1 MGLIV
6 DSFAG
11 GGGAST
17 GIEAALGRPIDIAIN
32 HDPEALALHRANHPG
47 AQHII
52 EDIWGV
58 DPLEACHGEPVDIMW
73 CSPDCTHFSK
83 AKGSKPRD
91 KRIRGLAWIAVR
103 WARRVRP
110 KVIFLENVEEFRTWG
125 PVDRKGHPVKR
136 LAGRTFWRFVRAL
149 QKLGYAVEWKELR
162 ACDYGAPTTR
172 NRFYLVAR
180 CDGLPIIWPTPTHGT
195 ASTPVRTAAECI
207 DWSIPCPSI
216 FERKKPLADA
226 TCRRIA
232 KGIVRYVLNNPKP
245 FIVQYHGDT
254 TFRGQSNDEPIMTID
269 SSPRYAL
276 VTPYI
281 TEHANASSPRS
292 MPADEPLRTVCASV
306 KGGHFALVAPHVT
319 KFRTGSV
326 GSGMDEPLP
335 TVTSGGAC
343 ERPAGAAHA
352 MGLVTA
358 FIAKHY
364 TGVVGSDLGEPLP
377 TITAKDHNA
386 VVASHIVKMR
396 GTNVGQKTDEPL
408 QTITGQGLHFGEV
421 RAFLVKYYGQGIG
434 QDVAEPLGTV
444 TSKDRFGVVTVNIE
458 GETYAISDIGMRML
472 RPRELFR
479 AQGFPDSYVIDP
491 IYNGRRLP
499 GTAQVRMCGNSVCP
513 PVAEALVR
521 ANAAEFYGEVA
532 A

>member
-17 GIEAALGRPIDIAIN
+17 GIEMALGRSIDIAIN
-32 HDPEALALHRANHPG
+32 HDPEALAMHLANHPG
-47 AQHII
+47 TRHIV

-58 DPLEACHGEPVDIMW
+58 DPAEVCHGEPVDVMW

-149 QKLGYAVEWKELR
+149 QKLGYVVEWRELR

-172 NRFYLVAR
+172 LRFYLVAR
-180 CDGLPIIWPTPTHGT
+180 CDGLPIVWPTPTHGT
-195 ASTPVRTAAECI
+195 ASNPVRTAAECI

-216 FERKKPLADA
+216 FERKKPLAEA

-254 TFRGQSNDEPIMTID
+254 AFRGQPVDEPIMTVD

-276 VTPYI
+276 VT
-281 TEHANASSPRS
+281 
-292 MPADEPLRTVCASV
+292 
-306 KGGHFALVAPHVT
+306 
-319 KFRTGSV
+319 
-326 GSGMDEPLP
+326 
-335 TVTSGGAC
+335 
-343 ERPAGAAHA
+343 
-352 MGLVTA
+352 A
-358 FIAKHY
+358 FLAKHY
-364 TGVVGSDLGEPLP
+364 TGVVGADLCEPLP

-386 VVASHIVKMR
+386 LVAAHVVRQFGQS
-396 GTNVGQKTDEPL
+396 VGSRADEPVGCV
-408 QTITGQGLHFGEV
+408 TAGGAGKTGLV
-421 RAFLVKYYGQGIG
+421 ATFLTKYYGQGIG
-434 QDVAEPLGTV
+434 QSVSEPLDTV
-444 TSKDRFGVVTVNIE
+444 TSKDRFGLVTVLID
-458 GETYAISDIGMRML
+458 GETYVLTDIGMRML
-472 RPRELFR
+472 KPRELFR

-491 IYNGRRLP
+491 VFNGRRLP

-521 ANAAEFYGEVA
+521 ANAAEFYG
-532 A
+532 